1 VNVNDEAPA
10 HGLGQHIRRLRRER
24 GMTLEQ
30 LASLA
35 GISASHLS
43 RLERG
48 QTQPSFKVA
57 AALANHLGVAP
68 SDLLA
73 GS

>member
-1 VNVNDEAPA
+1 
-10 HGLGQHIRRLRRER
+10 
-24 GMTLEQ
+24 MTLEQ
-30 LASLA
+30 LSGLA

-57 AALANHLGVAP
+57 AELANHLGVAL
-68 SDLLA
+68 SALLVD
-73 GS
+73 GRE